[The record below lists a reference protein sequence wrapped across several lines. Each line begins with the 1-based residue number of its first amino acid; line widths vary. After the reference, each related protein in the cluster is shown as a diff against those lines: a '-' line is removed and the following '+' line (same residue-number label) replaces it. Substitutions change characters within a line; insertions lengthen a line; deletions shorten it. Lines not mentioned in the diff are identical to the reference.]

1 MSEKE
6 KERKK
11 TMNNEL
17 SYLSVKNSKN
27 SYLSVKNSK
36 KLINIKIF
44 ANFSVLVH

>member
-1 MSEKE
+1 MSEKK

-17 SYLSVKNSKN
+17 SYLSV
-27 SYLSVKNSK
+27 SK

-44 ANFSVLVH
+44 ANSSVLVH